1 MLNYDQENQRYLL
14 TATAQELEQQSH
26 RLLADY
32 HRKFPLKPGLSKEEL
47 RRQLPPA
54 MEVRLFN
61 YLLGG
66 MAQKKQVVSEK
77 DLVRLS
83 THKVTLAQDQEDV
96 SRRLEDLY
104 RRSLFSPPTFKEATE
119 ASKIAGDKVKQLL
132 RVLVNQGRLVKV
144 KEDLYFHQAAIEQ
157 LKATLI
163 DFLKQNR
170 EITVNQFKDLT
181 QTSRKFTIPLL
192 EYFDSVRTTVR
203 VGEARRLREGA

>member
-1 MLNYDQENQRYLL
+1 
-14 TATAQELEQQSH
+14 
-26 RLLADY
+26 
-32 HRKFPLKPGLSKEEL
+32 
-47 RRQLPPA
+47 

-66 MAQKKQVVSEK
+66 MAQKKQIVSEK

-96 SRRLEDLY
+96 SRRLEELY
-104 RRSLFSPPTFKEATE
+104 RRGHFSPPTFKEATE
-119 ASKIAGDKVKQLL
+119 ASKIAPDKVKQLL
-132 RVLVNQGRLVKV
+132 QVLVNQGRLVKV

-157 LKATLI
+157 LKAALI
-163 DFLKQNR
+163 DFLKKNR
-170 EITVNQFKDLT
+170 EITVVQFKDLT

-203 VGEARRLREGA
+203 VGEARRLREGRVMISGG